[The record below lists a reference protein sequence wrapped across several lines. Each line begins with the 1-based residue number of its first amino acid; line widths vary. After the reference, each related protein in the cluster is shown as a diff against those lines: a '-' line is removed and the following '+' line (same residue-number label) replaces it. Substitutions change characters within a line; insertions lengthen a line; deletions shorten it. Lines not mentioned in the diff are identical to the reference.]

1 MFDTFG
7 EFDTVEELN
16 QAAAGLWAERDFD
29 NILLLA
35 KENGIE
41 EEYAQ
46 AYIEGMIPFL
56 ADTMSAAIGKLTIEK
71 DNIKS
76 QMPVRPIADYLC
88 TLCEDDS
95 FSAIVRSK
103 RKSLKSCIDA
113 VEKKCREECKRTKE
127 QYVPDMTV
135 FKWAKTYYTEG

>member
-16 QAAAGLWAERDFD
+16 QAAAGLLAEGDND

-46 AYIEGMIPFL
+46 AYIAGDITFL
-56 ADTMSAAIGKLTIEK
+56 ADLMCAAIGKLTIEK
-71 DNIKS
+71 ANIKS
-76 QMPVRPIADYLC
+76 QMPVRPIVDYLC
-88 TLCEDDS
+88 TLCVDDA
-95 FSAIVRSK
+95 FAGIVRSK
-103 RKSLKSCIDA
+103 GKKLENCIKE
-113 VEKKCREECKRTKE
+113 VEKKCEEECKRTKDL
-127 QYVPDMTV
+127 YIADATV
-135 FKWAKTYYTEG
+135 FKWAKAYYTE